1 MSVLERM
8 KLWQKLAAVVLT
20 LSVPTVVLSVF
31 YFAGL
36 NADVVHARDAIDGER
51 YTKSL
56 GDMLSEIGTHRS
68 RLREARA
75 TPNATTSA
83 ALAASDKKLDQ
94 IVAEIDGIDARVGQ
108 HFNLTEQWQAIRSRW
123 IDVRTNLT
131 RLDIDE
137 ASSRHDA
144 LLDALMKHVERVALR
159 SGLSLETNPSTFVA
173 IRLAVDDV
181 PRALLAFSE
190 VRRIVNVSLISGDL
204 NADRRTRIAMYETQF
219 ERYLDAAREAVQDTT
234 DETSVTL
241 QPAIEK
247 AEGAFATY
255 DEFIKRKVLGAD
267 KLEIQVSD
275 AYRAS
280 REPTATLS
288 ELSAVAYS
296 ATSGALERH
305 LSAATMQRNA
315 AVAVSVLSIVLALVL
330 TWLIARSVSGPVGA
344 GAEAAGRFSTGR
356 VAMTSLAGNG

>member
-8 KLWQKLAAVVLT
+8 KLWQKLAGVALVLS
-20 LSVPTVVLSVF
+20 LPTVFLSVF
-31 YFAGL
+31 YVAGL
-36 NADVVHARDAIDGER
+36 NADVTHAHDAIDGER

-75 TPNATTSA
+75 TPNAATGE
-83 ALAASDKKLDQ
+83 ALAASDKKLDK
-94 IVAEIDGIDARVGQ
+94 IVADIDGIDAAVGQ
-108 HFNLTEQWQAIRSRW
+108 RFNVTEQWQAIRSHW
-123 IDVRTNLT
+123 VDLRTNLA
-131 RLDIDE
+131 RLEIAE
-137 ASSRHDA
+137 ASNRHDA
-144 LLDALMKHVERVALR
+144 LLDALMKHVERVALH
-159 SGLSLETNPSTFVA
+159 SGLSRESDPSTFVA

-190 VRRIVNVSLISGDL
+190 VRRFVNVSLISGEL
-204 NADRRTRIAMYETQF
+204 NADRRTRIAMYETQL
-219 ERYLDAAREAVQDTT
+219 EQYLDKAREGVQDTT
-234 DETSVTL
+234 DETSTAL

-255 DEFIKRKVLGAD
+255 DAFIRTKVLGAE

-280 REPTATLS
+280 REPTATLT

-305 LSAATMQRNA
+305 LSAATARRNA
-315 AVAVSVLSIVLALVL
+315 AVVIAILTVVLALAL
-330 TWLIARSVSGPVGA
+330 TWLIARSMSGQVRA
-344 GAEAAGRFSTGR
+344 GVAPLDRFATGR
-356 VAMTSLAGNG
+356 AATVLAGKG

>member
-1 MSVLERM
+1 MSFLER
-8 KLWQKLAAVVLT
+8 LQPWQKLGAVALT
-20 LSVPTVVLSVF
+20 LSVPTVILAVF

-36 NADVVHARDAIDGER
+36 NSEVTHARDAIDGEQ

-56 GDMLSEIGTHRS
+56 GDMLAEIGTHRS

-75 TPNATTSA
+75 TPTAATNE

-94 IVAEIDGIDARVGQ
+94 IVADIDRVDGRVGRR
-108 HFNLTEQWQAIRSRW
+108 FNVGEQWQSIRSRW
-123 IDVRTNLT
+123 VDLRTNAA
-131 RLDIDE
+131 RLDMTD
-137 ASSRHDA
+137 ASNRHDA

-159 SGLSLETNPSTFVA
+159 SGLSRESNPSTYVA

-190 VRRIVNVSLISGDL
+190 VRRFVNVSLIAGDL
-204 NADRRTRIAMYETQF
+204 NADRRTRIAMFEAQF
-219 ERYLDAAREAVQDTT
+219 ERYLDKAREGVQDTT
-234 DETSVTL
+234 DETSAAL

-255 DEFIKRKVLGAD
+255 DEFIKTKVLGAD
-267 KLEIQVSD
+267 KLEIQVAD

-280 REPTATLS
+280 REPTATLT

-296 ATSGALERH
+296 ATSGALEKH
-305 LSAATMQRNA
+305 LSAATLRRNT
-315 AVAVSVLSIVLALVL
+315 AVGVSVLSIVLAFVL
-330 TWLIARSVSGPVGA
+330 TWLITRSMATLGGAGIARGEPLANKRSVP
-344 GAEAAGRFSTGR
+344 
-356 VAMTSLAGNG
+356 SLAGNG

>member
-1 MSVLERM
+1 MNFLARM
-8 KLWQKLAAVVLT
+8 KLWQKLAAVALM
-20 LSVPTVVLSVF
+20 LSVPTVILGVF
-31 YFAGL
+31 YLAGL
-36 NADVVHARDAIDGER
+36 NADVTHARDAIDGEQ

-75 TPNATTSA
+75 TPGAATNE

-94 IVAEIDGIDARVGQ
+94 IVTDIDAIDGRVGQ
-108 HFNLTEQWQAIRSRW
+108 RFNVSEQWQAIRSRW
-123 IDVRTNLT
+123 VDLRTNAA
-131 RLDIDE
+131 RLDIAE
-137 ASSRHDA
+137 ASNRHDA

-159 SGLSLETNPSTFVA
+159 SGLSRETNPSTYVA

-190 VRRIVNVSLISGDL
+190 VRRFVNVSLIGGDL
-204 NADRRTRIAMYETQF
+204 NADRRTRIAMYEAQF
-219 ERYLDAAREAVQDTT
+219 ERYLDKAREGVQDTT
-234 DETSVTL
+234 DETSAAL

-255 DEFIKRKVLGAD
+255 DEFIKTKVLGAD
-267 KLEIQVSD
+267 KLEIQVAD

-296 ATSGALERH
+296 ATSGALEKH
-305 LSAATMQRNA
+305 LSVATTRRNA
-315 AVAVSVLSIVLALVL
+315 AVGVSVLSVVLALVM
-330 TWLIARSVSGPVGA
+330 TWLIARSISTLGDAGVAPLERLSNGRPVP
-344 GAEAAGRFSTGR
+344 
-356 VAMTSLAGNG
+356 SLAGNG